1 MPTNRPT
8 KRLLMPLAIRERTI
22 AETIIEDQS
31 QLHGTSHSDTIL
43 QDVVDS
49 QLPQGEFGR
58 FHAARVYARDCTLLS
73 SLAAVLQQNITGSIG
88 TVEHPEYKSLVEFGL
103 SLISRKDLGTALS
116 NQSTMN
122 HHLISRFSD
131 AVDELERRAE
141 GVEDALEKHELA
153 KKVAYGR
160 NLALELNPDYAAFAP
175 ACAVVLFAIENFE
188 EIGRLNS
195 TCAYLCDVF
204 QILAEVES
212 GNWGNRITPPDT
224 PELRSRWTSVLDST
238 TKEWSLR

>member
-8 KRLLMPLAIRERTI
+8 KRLLMPLATRKRTI
-22 AETIIEDQS
+22 VETIIEDQS

-43 QDVVDS
+43 RDVVDS

-73 SLAAVLQQNITGSIG
+73 SLATVLQQNITGSIG
-88 TVEHPEYKSLVEFGL
+88 TVEHPEYKPLVEFGL

-116 NQSTMN
+116 NQSPII
-122 HHLISRFSD
+122 HHLVSRFSD

-141 GVEDALEKHELA
+141 GVEDALEKHELD

-160 NLALELNPDYAAFAP
+160 DLALELNPDHAVFAP

-195 TCAYLCDVF
+195 TCAYLCDAF

-224 PELRSRWTSVLDST
+224 PELRSRWTSILDST